1 MKGGFIAFRC
11 GNFDNTAEREQ
22 FRLLC
27 KKMKSKYSKSEHF
40 YLMIAN
46 YNIYDCEFDA
56 IVIKHDAII
65 AVEFKNYGGKIIA
78 KENGDWT
85 ANGVIIKGG
94 SRKTVYQQARVNHA
108 AIKNGLRDLGVNN
121 GWLRDIPTVIV
132 FHQTINLEN
141 QLSSKTQSWL
151 HITDNAHFLDKIE
164 DITCPCTELS
174 NINIIDFAI
183 KLNLNSYIVPELSSY
198 QINKKVE
205 VVTNEESDENEIAE
219 VLEVKDKTEEIDT
232 NKTSGHEQYNQVLE
246 EYNRFTP
253 NHIFSLR
260 PQQLFVFGTDRQGS
274 QKYGASGIAA
284 KKFGAEVGVTEGKT
298 GFCYA
303 LPTRGF
309 SIDEL
314 RDAVIRFIKFVD
326 ENNQYIYLV
335 TPVGC
340 GHAGFTVSEVAEMF
354 KSLVT
359 YENVM
364 LPQVFI
370 NEYIKNE
377 ENKTHILELDESL
390 GDTNNSEDNIY
401 QRIKLILTKKGLR
414 FNNEGTFLLKDE
426 LGNVIAEA
434 EIGIE
439 SEKVVISPFNI
450 QSELVFKNQ
459 GYSIMSPEEYLE
471 NQHIEN
477 VYTS

>member
-11 GNFDNTAEREQ
+11 GNFDNTSEREQ

-27 KKMKSKYSKSEHF
+27 KKMKSKYSNSEHF

-46 YNIYDCEFDA
+46 YNIFDSEFDA

-65 AVEFKNYGGKIIA
+65 AVEFKNYGGRIIA

-108 AIKNGLRDLGVNN
+108 AIKNGFRELGINN
-121 GWLRDIPTVIV
+121 EWLKDIPTVIV
-132 FHQTINLEN
+132 FNQTINLEN

-164 DITCPCTELS
+164 DLTCSSTDIS
-174 NINIIDFAI
+174 NINIIDLAI
-183 KLNLNSYIVPELSSY
+183 KLNLSSYIVPEFSSY
-198 QINKKVE
+198 QIDKKV
-205 VVTNEESDENEIAE
+205 NETTCEGSIEDGKVEDIEEDGNN
-219 VLEVKDKTEEIDT
+219 TELKET
-232 NKTSGHEQYNQVLE
+232 QTTSEHKILNQVLQS
-246 EYNRFTP
+246 YNRLTP

-260 PQQLFVFGTDRQGS
+260 SQQLFVFGTDRQGS

-284 KKFGAEVGVTEGKT
+284 KKFGAEVGITEGKT

-314 RDAVIRFIKFVD
+314 RDAVDRFIKFVD

-340 GHAGFTVSEVAEMF
+340 GHAGFNVSEVAEMF

-370 NEYIKNE
+370 NEYIKQE
-377 ENKTHILELDESL
+377 ENNRMPLELDDRLE
-390 GDTNNSEDNIY
+390 EDNFNENIY
-401 QRIKLILTKKGLR
+401 QRIKLILKKKGLSY
-414 FNNEGTFLLKDE
+414 NNEGSFLLKDK

-434 EIGIE
+434 ELGVE
-439 SEKVVISPFNI
+439 SERVVFSPFNI
-450 QSELVFKNQ
+450 QSEIVFKNH

-471 NQHIEN
+471 KEN
-477 VYTS
+477 N